1 MLPALFFQ
9 FEIIF
14 FLLYWI
20 GKKTTIDSYNTRKMS
35 QKCFCQN
42 FSLDPPALSL
52 FFLLYA
58 PSRHFLHSAVEA
70 DELI

>member
-14 FLLYWI
+14 FTLLDW
-20 GKKTTIDSYNTRKMS
+20 KKTTFGSYNTRKIS
-35 QKCFCQN
+35 QKCFCQK

-52 FFLLYA
+52 FFLLYP